1 MDAVMLQALLIAPVW
16 LCAWR
21 FPCRHHVW
29 LCVLIAT
36 GMAVLPDVVL
46 AAGNDSSD
54 HTLISSI
61 GISIL
66 AATVL
71 AFLAHAAR
79 QPLLLAYIVAGV
91 LIGPQMGFG
100 LVKSETDIQV
110 ISEIGLIILLFMIGL
125 EIDMKKLKE
134 SGNP

>member
-1 MDAVMLQALLIAPVW
+1 MRMETFTNWRSPMDAVMFQALLIGRVW

-21 FPCRHHVW
+21 PPCRHHVW
-29 LCVLIAT
+29 LFILIAT

-91 LIGPQMGFG
+91 FIGPQMG
-100 LVKSETDIQV
+100 
-110 ISEIGLIILLFMIGL
+110 
-125 EIDMKKLKE
+125 
-134 SGNP
+134 